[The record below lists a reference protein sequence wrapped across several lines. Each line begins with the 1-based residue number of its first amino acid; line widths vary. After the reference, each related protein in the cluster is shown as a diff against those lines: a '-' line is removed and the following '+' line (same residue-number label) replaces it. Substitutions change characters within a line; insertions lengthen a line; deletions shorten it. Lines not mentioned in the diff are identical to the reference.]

1 MLIVQSCLTICDPM
15 GYSPPGSSVLGD
27 SPGKNT
33 GVGCHALLQGNLP
46 NPGIEPRSSTL
57 QADSL
62 PSEAPGKPKNTGV
75 GSLSLLQ
82 GIFLTQEW
90 NRALLH
96 CSRIL
101 TSWAPREAH
110 NDWLLVHKRGW
121 LSRGPA
127 HYSNS
132 ISDSN
137 KLYTPLS
144 FSLMSGNSFTASAQ
158 TMAGSRDDLRFYA

>member
-1 MLIVQSCLTICDPM
+1 MSNSVIPWNVACQSPLSMGILQARILEWLTMP
-15 GYSPPGSSVLGD
+15 S
-27 SPGKNT
+27 
-33 GVGCHALLQGNLP
+33 HQGIFP
-46 NPGIEPRSSTL
+46 TQWSNPGLPHCRQT
-57 QADSL
+57 L
-62 PSEAPGKPKNTGV
+62 PSEPPGKPKNTGV

-90 NRALLH
+90 NPGLLH
-96 CSRIL
+96 CRRIL
-101 TSWAPREAH
+101 TSWATREAH